1 MNTPQNQQAQA
12 PTQDA
17 ATAIIFAGG
26 DESPRIARTDLPD
39 ATWIIA
45 ADSGLDH
52 ALRIGMTPNLLVGD
66 LDSVSNNALA
76 FAQES
81 EIESDIASTDKD
93 LTDTEMALA
102 HAVRLGATRV
112 IVVSAGG
119 GRLDHAHGLLS
130 ALFNPAW
137 SAVQME
143 AIIDSAHVHVAH
155 GPGSV
160 TLNATPGD
168 LIGLHA
174 MNGTA
179 FDIRTNGLRWTLDGE
194 DLSPWVSR
202 GVSNEFSATQATIS
216 LQRGS
221 LMIVQP
227 LLYSPLKGN

>member
-1 MNTPQNQQAQA
+1 MNTAQNEHTA
-12 PTQDA
+12 TQTPRVT
-17 ATAIIFAGG
+17 TAIIFAGG
-26 DESPRIARTDLPD
+26 DEAPRIARTDLPE

-52 ALRIGMTPNLLVGD
+52 ALRIGMTPHFLVGD
-66 LDSVSNNALA
+66 LDSISKDALA
-76 FAQES
+76 FAQAS
-81 EIESDIASTDKD
+81 EMKSDIASTDKD

-102 HAVRLGATRV
+102 HAVRLGSTRV

-119 GRLDHAHGLLS
+119 GRLDHAHGLLT

-137 SAVQME
+137 HAVQME
-143 AIIDSAHVHVAH
+143 AIIDLAHVHVVH

-160 TLNATPGD
+160 TLNATPSD
-168 LIGLHA
+168 LIGIHA
-174 MNGTA
+174 MNGIA

-202 GVSNEFSATQATIS
+202 GVSNEFSGTQATIS

-227 LLYSPLKGN
+227 LFYSPPKGD